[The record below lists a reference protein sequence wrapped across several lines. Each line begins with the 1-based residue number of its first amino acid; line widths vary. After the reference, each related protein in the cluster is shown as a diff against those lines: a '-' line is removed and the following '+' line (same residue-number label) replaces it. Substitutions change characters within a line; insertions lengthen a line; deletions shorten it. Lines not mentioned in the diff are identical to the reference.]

1 MASAES
7 GVRVNRLIPKR
18 PALSPR
24 PTPPNPAIL
33 LNFTRV
39 NICRNMI
46 PRNSGPKPGSKLSL
60 YLPFPA
66 QNSCFRTGIPMRYT
80 DIAIIGGGL
89 AGSTAAAMLGRAGI
103 PTAVIDPHE
112 IYPFDFRVEKLSGGT
127 QLDLLVKTGIADSV
141 LCSTTHDGEN
151 WIARSGYLLDKRPSQ
166 QFGIMYNSLIMAIRA
181 EIPKPAELVYAKVT
195 DVSTSEE
202 RQKLTLSNGEAIS
215 ARLVVL
221 ANGLNIGLR
230 RNLGIER
237 QIISA
242 CHSISIGFDL
252 VPAGR
257 KAFKFPALTYFSE
270 RPSDRIPYLT
280 LFPIGD
286 KMRANLFAYREAD
299 DPWLRE
305 MRHKPVE
312 TMNAALP
319 RLRRI
324 TGGCTV
330 SGDVKI
336 RPADLCVSTG
346 YRQPGIVLVGD
357 AFATTCPVSG
367 TGTDKVLTDVTQLCN
382 VHIPKWLVTDGM
394 SEAKIASFYED
405 PVKQACD
412 AWSSAKAFS
421 FRKVTVDRGVYWKA
435 QRWARFMAWLGEGIL
450 RRARKAITAE
460 AKPRAHSSSSSSS
473 SSSSLSSSA

>member
-1 MASAES
+1 
-7 GVRVNRLIPKR
+7 
-18 PALSPR
+18 
-24 PTPPNPAIL
+24 
-33 LNFTRV
+33 
-39 NICRNMI
+39 
-46 PRNSGPKPGSKLSL
+46 
-60 YLPFPA
+60 
-66 QNSCFRTGIPMRYT
+66 MRYT

-103 PTAVIDPHE
+103 PTLLIDPHE
-112 IYPFDFRVEKLSGGT
+112 NYPFDFRVEKLSGT
-127 QLDLLVKTGIADSV
+127 QLDLLYTTGFADS
-141 LCSTTHDGEN
+141 LLRSTTHGGEN
-151 WIARSGYLLDKRPSQ
+151 WIARAGYLLDKRPTQ
-166 QFGIMYNSLIMAIRA
+166 QFGMMYDALIMAIRA

-195 DVSTSEE
+195 DVSTSDD
-202 RQKLTLSNGEAIS
+202 RQKLTLSNGETIS

-237 QIISA
+237 QTISA

-252 VPAGR
+252 EPVGRPAF
-257 KAFKFPALTYFSE
+257 AFPALTYFSE

-280 LFPIGD
+280 LFPVGT

-305 MRHKPVE
+305 MRHKPAE

-324 TGGCTV
+324 TGEYAV

-336 RPADLCVSTG
+336 RPADLYVSTG

-367 TGTDKVLTDVTQLCN
+367 TGSDKVFTDVTQLCN
-382 VHIPKWLVTDGM
+382 IHIPAWLATEGM
-394 SEAKIASFYED
+394 SEAKIASYYAD

-412 AWSSAKAFS
+412 AWSTAKAFS
-421 FRKVTVDRGVYWKA
+421 FRKVTLDRGLYWRA
-435 QRWARFMAWLGEGIL
+435 QRLARFLAWFGEGNV
-450 RRARKAITAE
+450 RRLRKAISAE
-460 AKPRAHSSSSSSS
+460 SKPHAHSSSSSSS